1 MWLASCVVPVTN
13 VPTGKVRLHHVSANG
28 MPRRRVRTVSWVA
41 SAIHSTANPHTGT
54 PNSTAKTF
62 IPLASSAVTASAAFA
77 PSRPAAVMPWPSGP
91 STIHSVGTRVV
102 PDVP

>member
-1 MWLASCVVPVTN
+1 VVPVTN
-13 VPTGKVRLHHVSANG
+13 VATGKVRLHHVNANG
-28 MPRRRVRTVSWVA
+28 MPRRSVRTVNWVA
-41 SAIHSTANPHTGT
+41 SVIHSSANPHTGT

-62 IPLASSAVTASAAFA
+62 IAPARSGGTANAALA

-91 STIHSVGTRVV
+91 RTIHSVGTRVV